1 MIYLIGLIKRGIKH
15 PKTIAIIYAV
25 LIVIS
30 IISYP
35 KIEVNYN
42 INDYLP
48 KKSESTVSLD
58 KMKEEYDELI
68 PNLRVM
74 LKDFTINETL
84 DMIKKIEDVPGVQNV
99 VWLDDFESVM
109 KPMAFMD
116 ADNLENYY
124 KNNNALMN
132 ITVQEDSIISATEE
146 IRKIIGDDNKMTGS
160 AVNTAIATTNSV
172 SEIRVVTIVGVLFT
186 ILILILTTESWIEPV
201 IILIGLLVSIVIN
214 AGTNLIFGEIS
225 FVTNAAGNILLL
237 AVSLDYT
244 VFVLHRYKE
253 EKKNYDDHVIAM
265 EKALEVSFSSILSSA
280 LTTIIGFLAL
290 IFMQFRIGP
299 DLGLA
304 LAKGVFI
311 SFVTEFTLMPIV
323 ILKMDNLIEKTEHK
337 KFVPSFKKFGEFVL
351 KHKNANLVI
360 FFIIMI
366 PCFLASKNNAYYFG
380 NSHIYGV
387 DTKLGRDTVAI
398 ENEFGKSDTYVLLL
412 PKGDLEKERK
422 LSSDLKNIDEVSNII
437 SYVDT
442 VGETIPENFID
453 GESLKKLNSKNFTRM
468 IVSVNADYEGEDT
481 IKLIEKVKETAK
493 RYYGDDYYLAG
504 EGISTYD
511 LKNTVMD
518 DMNVV
523 NIIAIVAVFLV
534 LLLSKKSLLIPV
546 ILVSAIE
553 TAIFINMSVP
563 YFRSTTIFYIAYL
576 IISSIQL
583 GATVDY
589 AILLTERY
597 CEMRET
603 LDRRDSIKTTLE
615 KVSVSILTSALTMII
630 VGFLLGRFSTHGLI
644 SQLGYLLSVGTTAS
658 VIIVLFVLPG
668 LLYMFDGLIQKTT
681 KNINFV
687 NER

>member
-1 MIYLIGLIKRGIKH
+1 MINLIKRGIKH
-15 PKTIAIIYAV
+15 PKTILIIYAV

-48 KKSESTVSLD
+48 KNSDSTVSLD

-74 LKDFTINETL
+74 LEDVTINETL

-253 EKKNYDDHVIAM
+253 EKKNYDDHIMAM

-311 SFVTEFTLMPIV
+311 SLVTEFTLMPIV

-387 DTKLGRDTVAI
+387 DTKLGSDTVAI

-453 GESLKKLNSKNFTRM
+453 GDSLKKLNSRNYTRM

-481 IKLIEKVKETAK
+481 IKLIEKVKETAN
-493 RYYGDDYYLAG
+493 RYYSDDYYLAG

-603 LDRRDSIKTTLE
+603 HNRRDSIKTTLE

-630 VGFLLGRFSTHGLI
+630 VGFLLGKFSTHGLI

-681 KNINFV
+681 KNINFI

>member
-1 MIYLIGLIKRGIKH
+1 MINLIKRGIKH
-15 PKTIAIIYAV
+15 PKTISIIYAV

-48 KKSESTVSLD
+48 KNSDSTVSLD

-74 LKDFTINETL
+74 LEDVTINETL

-116 ADNLENYY
+116 ADNLDNYY

-253 EKKNYDDHVIAM
+253 EKKNYDDHVMAM

-311 SFVTEFTLMPIV
+311 SLVTEFTLMPIV

-453 GESLKKLNSKNFTRM
+453 GDSLKKLNSKNYTRM

-481 IKLIEKVKETAK
+481 IKLIEKVKETAN
-493 RYYGDDYYLAG
+493 RYYSDDYYLAG

-511 LKNTVMD
+511 LKNTVMA

-603 LDRRDSIKTTLE
+603 LDRRDSIKMTLE

-630 VGFLLGRFSTHGLI
+630 VGFLLGKFSTHGLI

-681 KNINFV
+681 KNINFI

>member
-1 MIYLIGLIKRGIKH
+1 MINLIKRGIKH
-15 PKTIAIIYAV
+15 PKTISIIYAV

-48 KKSESTVSLD
+48 KNSDSTVSLD

-74 LKDFTINETL
+74 LEDVTINETL

-116 ADNLENYY
+116 ADNLDNYY

-253 EKKNYDDHVIAM
+253 EKKNYDDHVMAM

-311 SFVTEFTLMPIV
+311 SLVTEFTLMPIV

-453 GESLKKLNSKNFTRM
+453 GDSLKKLNSKNYTRM

-481 IKLIEKVKETAK
+481 IKLIEKVKETAN
-493 RYYGDDYYLAG
+493 RYYSDDYYLAG

-511 LKNTVMD
+511 LKNTVMA

-630 VGFLLGRFSTHGLI
+630 VGFLLGKFSTHGLI

>member
-1 MIYLIGLIKRGIKH
+1 MINLIKRGIKH
-15 PKTIAIIYAV
+15 PKTILIIYAV

-48 KKSESTVSLD
+48 KNSDSTVSLD

-74 LKDFTINETL
+74 LEDVTINETL

-253 EKKNYDDHVIAM
+253 EKKNYDDHIMAM

-311 SFVTEFTLMPIV
+311 SLVTEFTLMPIV

-453 GESLKKLNSKNFTRM
+453 GDSLKKLNSKNYTRM

-481 IKLIEKVKETAK
+481 IKLIEKVKETAN

-511 LKNTVMD
+511 LKNTVMA

-630 VGFLLGRFSTHGLI
+630 VGFLLGKFSTHGLI

-681 KNINFV
+681 KNINFI

>member
-1 MIYLIGLIKRGIKH
+1 MINLIKRGIKH
-15 PKTIAIIYAV
+15 PKTISIIYAV

-48 KKSESTVSLD
+48 KNSDSTVSLD

-74 LKDFTINETL
+74 LEDVTINETL
-84 DMIKKIEDVPGVQNV
+84 DMIKKIEAVPGVQKV

-311 SFVTEFTLMPIV
+311 SLVTEFTLMPIV

-453 GESLKKLNSKNFTRM
+453 GDSLKKLNSKNYTRM

-481 IKLIEKVKETAK
+481 IKLIEKVKETAN

-630 VGFLLGRFSTHGLI
+630 VGFLLGKFSTHGLI

-681 KNINFV
+681 KNINFI

>member
-1 MIYLIGLIKRGIKH
+1 MIDLIKRGIKH
-15 PKTIAIIYAV
+15 PKTISIIYAV

-48 KKSESTVSLD
+48 KNSDSTVSLD

-74 LKDFTINETL
+74 LEDVTINETL

-253 EKKNYDDHVIAM
+253 EKKNYDDHIMAM

-311 SFVTEFTLMPIV
+311 SLVTEFTLMPIV

-453 GESLKKLNSKNFTRM
+453 GDSLKKLNSKNYTRM

-481 IKLIEKVKETAK
+481 IKLIEKVKETAN
-493 RYYGDDYYLAG
+493 RYYDDEYYLAG

-630 VGFLLGRFSTHGLI
+630 VGFLLGKFSTHGLI

-658 VIIVLFVLPG
+658 IIIVLFVLPG
-668 LLYMFDGLIQKTT
+668 LLYMFDGPIQKTT

>member
-1 MIYLIGLIKRGIKH
+1 MINLIKRGIKH
-15 PKTIAIIYAV
+15 PKTISIIYAV

-48 KKSESTVSLD
+48 KNSDSTVSLD

-74 LKDFTINETL
+74 LEDVTINETL
-84 DMIKKIEDVPGVQNV
+84 DMIKKIEAVPGVQNV

-253 EKKNYDDHVIAM
+253 EKKNYDDHVMAM

-311 SFVTEFTLMPIV
+311 SLVTEFTLMPIV

-453 GESLKKLNSKNFTRM
+453 GDSLKKLNSKNYTRM
-468 IVSVNADYEGEDT
+468 IVSVNADYEGEAT
-481 IKLIEKVKETAK
+481 IKLIEKVKETAN

-603 LDRRDSIKTTLE
+603 IDRRNSIKTTLE

-630 VGFLLGRFSTHGLI
+630 VGFLLGKFSTHGLI

-681 KNINFV
+681 KNINFI

>member
-1 MIYLIGLIKRGIKH
+1 MINLIKRGIKH
-15 PKTIAIIYAV
+15 PKTILIIYAV

-48 KKSESTVSLD
+48 KNSDSTVSLD

-74 LKDFTINETL
+74 LEDVTINETL

-109 KPMAFMD
+109 KPMNFMD

-253 EKKNYDDHVIAM
+253 EKKNYDDHVMAM
-265 EKALEVSFSSILSSA
+265 GKALEVSFSSILSSA

-311 SFVTEFTLMPIV
+311 SLVTEFTLMPIV

-398 ENEFGKSDTYVLLL
+398 ENEFGKSDKYVLLL

-453 GESLKKLNSKNFTRM
+453 GDSLKKLNSRNYTRM

-481 IKLIEKVKETAK
+481 IKLIEKVKETAN

-523 NIIAIVAVFLV
+523 NIIAIVAVFIV

-603 LDRRDSIKTTLE
+603 LNRRDSIKTTLE

-630 VGFLLGRFSTHGLI
+630 VGFLLGKFSTHGLI

-681 KNINFV
+681 KNIKFV

>member
-1 MIYLIGLIKRGIKH
+1 MINLIKRGIKH
-15 PKTIAIIYAV
+15 PKTISIIYAV

-48 KKSESTVSLD
+48 KNSDSTVSLD

-74 LKDFTINETL
+74 LEDVTINETL

-253 EKKNYDDHVIAM
+253 EKKNYDDHLMAM

-311 SFVTEFTLMPIV
+311 SLVTEFTLMPIV

-422 LSSDLKNIDEVSNII
+422 LSSDLKNIGEVSNII

-453 GESLKKLNSKNFTRM
+453 GDSLKKLNSKNYTRM

-481 IKLIEKVKETAK
+481 IKLIEKVKETAN
-493 RYYGDDYYLAG
+493 RYYSDDYYLAG

-511 LKNTVMD
+511 LKNTVMA

-630 VGFLLGRFSTHGLI
+630 VGFLLGKFSTHGLI

-681 KNINFV
+681 KNINFI

>member
-1 MIYLIGLIKRGIKH
+1 MINLIKRGIKH
-15 PKTIAIIYAV
+15 PKTISIIYAV

-48 KKSESTVSLD
+48 KNSDSTVSLD

-74 LKDFTINETL
+74 LEDVTINETL
-84 DMIKKIEDVPGVQNV
+84 DMIKKIEAVPGVQKV

-253 EKKNYDDHVIAM
+253 EKKNYDDHVMAM

-311 SFVTEFTLMPIV
+311 SLVTEFTLMPIV
-323 ILKMDNLIEKTEHK
+323 ILKMDNLIKKTEHK

-453 GESLKKLNSKNFTRM
+453 GDSLKKLNSKNYTRM

-481 IKLIEKVKETAK
+481 IKLIEKVKETAN
-493 RYYGDDYYLAG
+493 RYYGDDYYLVG

-630 VGFLLGRFSTHGLI
+630 VGFLLGKFSTHGLI

-681 KNINFV
+681 KNINFI

>member
-1 MIYLIGLIKRGIKH
+1 MINLIKRGIKH
-15 PKTIAIIYAV
+15 PKTISIIYAV

-48 KKSESTVSLD
+48 KNSDSTVSLD

-74 LKDFTINETL
+74 LEDVTINETL

-253 EKKNYDDHVIAM
+253 EKKNYDDHVMAM

-311 SFVTEFTLMPIV
+311 SLVTEFTLMPIV

-453 GESLKKLNSKNFTRM
+453 GDSLKKLNSKNYTRM

-481 IKLIEKVKETAK
+481 IKLIEKVKETAN
-493 RYYGDDYYLAG
+493 RYYSDDYYLAG

-511 LKNTVMD
+511 LKNTVMA

-630 VGFLLGRFSTHGLI
+630 VGFLLGKFSTHGLI

>member
-1 MIYLIGLIKRGIKH
+1 MINLIKRGIKH
-15 PKTIAIIYAV
+15 PKTISIIYAV

-48 KKSESTVSLD
+48 KNSDSTVSLD

-74 LKDFTINETL
+74 LEDVTINETL

-253 EKKNYDDHVIAM
+253 EKKNYDDHVMAM

-311 SFVTEFTLMPIV
+311 SLVTEFTLMPIV

-453 GESLKKLNSKNFTRM
+453 GDSLKKLNSKNYTRM

-481 IKLIEKVKETAK
+481 IKLIEKVKETAN
-493 RYYGDDYYLAG
+493 RYYSDDYYLAG

-511 LKNTVMD
+511 LKNTVMA
-518 DMNVV
+518 DMNIV

-630 VGFLLGRFSTHGLI
+630 VGFLLGKFSTHGLI

>member
-1 MIYLIGLIKRGIKH
+1 MINLIKRGIKH
-15 PKTIAIIYAV
+15 PKTISIIYAV

-48 KKSESTVSLD
+48 KNSDSTVSLD

-74 LKDFTINETL
+74 LEDVTINETL

-253 EKKNYDDHVIAM
+253 EKKNYDDHLMAM

-311 SFVTEFTLMPIV
+311 SLVTEFTLMPIV

-453 GESLKKLNSKNFTRM
+453 GDSLKKLNSKNYTRM

-481 IKLIEKVKETAK
+481 IKLIEKVKETAN

-511 LKNTVMD
+511 LKKTVMD

-603 LDRRDSIKTTLE
+603 LNRRDSIKTTLE

-630 VGFLLGRFSTHGLI
+630 VGFLLGKFSTHGLI

-681 KNINFV
+681 KNINFI

>member
-1 MIYLIGLIKRGIKH
+1 MINLIKRGIKH
-15 PKTIAIIYAV
+15 PKTISIIYAV

-48 KKSESTVSLD
+48 KNSDSTVSLD

-74 LKDFTINETL
+74 LEDVTINETL

-253 EKKNYDDHVIAM
+253 EKKNYDDHIMAM

-311 SFVTEFTLMPIV
+311 SLVTEFTLMPIV

-453 GESLKKLNSKNFTRM
+453 GDSLKKLNSKNYTRM

-481 IKLIEKVKETAK
+481 IKLIEKVKETAN
-493 RYYGDDYYLAG
+493 RYYSDDYYLAG

-630 VGFLLGRFSTHGLI
+630 VGFLLGKFSTHGLI

-681 KNINFV
+681 KNINFI

>member
-1 MIYLIGLIKRGIKH
+1 MINLIKRGIKH
-15 PKTIAIIYAV
+15 PKTISIIYAV

-48 KKSESTVSLD
+48 KNSDSTVSLD

-74 LKDFTINETL
+74 LEDVTINETL

-186 ILILILTTESWIEPV
+186 ILILILTTESWIEPI

-253 EKKNYDDHVIAM
+253 EKKNYDDHVMAM

-311 SFVTEFTLMPIV
+311 SLVTEFTLMPIV

-453 GESLKKLNSKNFTRM
+453 GDSLKKLNSKNYTRM

-481 IKLIEKVKETAK
+481 IKLIEKVKETAN

-630 VGFLLGRFSTHGLI
+630 VGFLLGKFSTHGLI

-668 LLYMFDGLIQKTT
+668 LLYMFDGLIQNTT
-681 KNINFV
+681 KNINFI

>member
-1 MIYLIGLIKRGIKH
+1 MINLIKRGIKH
-15 PKTIAIIYAV
+15 PKTISIIYAV

-48 KKSESTVSLD
+48 KNSDSTVSLD

-74 LKDFTINETL
+74 LENVTINETL

-253 EKKNYDDHVIAM
+253 EKKNYDDHVMAM
-265 EKALEVSFSSILSSA
+265 EKALEVSFASILSSA

-311 SFVTEFTLMPIV
+311 SLVTEFTLMPIV

-453 GESLKKLNSKNFTRM
+453 GDSLKKLNSKNYTRM

-481 IKLIEKVKETAK
+481 IKLIEKVKETAN

-523 NIIAIVAVFLV
+523 NIIAIFAVFLV

-630 VGFLLGRFSTHGLI
+630 VGFLLGKFSTHGLI

-681 KNINFV
+681 KNTNFV

>member
-1 MIYLIGLIKRGIKH
+1 MINLIKRGIKH
-15 PKTIAIIYAV
+15 PKTISIIYAV

-48 KKSESTVSLD
+48 KNSDSTVSLD

-74 LKDFTINETL
+74 LENVTINETL

-132 ITVQEDSIISATEE
+132 ITVQEDGIISATEE

-253 EKKNYDDHVIAM
+253 EKKNYDDHVMAM

-311 SFVTEFTLMPIV
+311 SLVTEFTLMPIV

-453 GESLKKLNSKNFTRM
+453 GDSLKKLNSKNYTRM

-481 IKLIEKVKETAK
+481 IKLIEKVKETAN
-493 RYYGDDYYLAG
+493 RYYGYDYYLAG

-523 NIIAIVAVFLV
+523 NIIAIVAVFIV

-630 VGFLLGRFSTHGLI
+630 VGFLLGKFSTHGLI

-681 KNINFV
+681 KNINFI

>member
-1 MIYLIGLIKRGIKH
+1 MIDLIKRGIKH
-15 PKTIAIIYAV
+15 PKTILIIYAV

-48 KKSESTVSLD
+48 KKSESTVSLN

-74 LKDFTINETL
+74 LEDVTINETL

-116 ADNLENYY
+116 AENLENYY

-253 EKKNYDDHVIAM
+253 EKKNYDDHVMAM
-265 EKALEVSFSSILSSA
+265 GKALEVSFSSILSSA

-311 SFVTEFTLMPIV
+311 SLVTEFTLMPIV

-387 DTKLGRDTVAI
+387 DTKLGSDTVAI

-453 GESLKKLNSKNFTRM
+453 GDSLKKLNSKNYTRM

-481 IKLIEKVKETAK
+481 IKLIEKVKETAN
-493 RYYGDDYYLAG
+493 RYYGDNYYLAG

-630 VGFLLGRFSTHGLI
+630 VGFLLGKFSTHGLI

-681 KNINFV
+681 KNINFI

>member
-1 MIYLIGLIKRGIKH
+1 MINLIKRGIKH
-15 PKTIAIIYAV
+15 PKTISIIYAV

-48 KKSESTVSLD
+48 KNSDSTVSLD

-74 LKDFTINETL
+74 LEDVTINETL

-253 EKKNYDDHVIAM
+253 EKKNYDDHLMAM

-311 SFVTEFTLMPIV
+311 SLVTEFTLMPIV

-453 GESLKKLNSKNFTRM
+453 GDSLKKLNSKNYTRM

-481 IKLIEKVKETAK
+481 IKLIEKVKETAN
-493 RYYGDDYYLAG
+493 RYYSDDYYLAG

-511 LKNTVMD
+511 LKNTVMA

-630 VGFLLGRFSTHGLI
+630 VGFLLGKFSTHGLI

-681 KNINFV
+681 KNIKFV

>member
-1 MIYLIGLIKRGIKH
+1 MINLIKRGIKH
-15 PKTIAIIYAV
+15 PKTISIIYAV

-48 KKSESTVSLD
+48 KNSDSTVSLD

-74 LKDFTINETL
+74 LEDVTINETL

-132 ITVQEDSIISATEE
+132 ITVQEDRIISATEE

-253 EKKNYDDHVIAM
+253 EKKNYNDHVMAM
-265 EKALEVSFSSILSSA
+265 GKALEVSFSSILSSA

-311 SFVTEFTLMPIV
+311 SLVTEFTLMPIV

-453 GESLKKLNSKNFTRM
+453 GDSLKKLNSKNYTRM

-481 IKLIEKVKETAK
+481 IKLIEKVKETAN

-523 NIIAIVAVFLV
+523 NIIAIVAVFIV

-630 VGFLLGRFSTHGLI
+630 VGFLLGKFSTHGLI

-681 KNINFV
+681 KNINFI

>member
-1 MIYLIGLIKRGIKH
+1 MINLIKRGIKH
-15 PKTIAIIYAV
+15 PKTISIIYAV

-48 KKSESTVSLD
+48 KNSDSTVSLD

-74 LKDFTINETL
+74 LEDVTINETL

-253 EKKNYDDHVIAM
+253 EKKNYDDHVMAM

-311 SFVTEFTLMPIV
+311 SLVTEFTLMPIV

-453 GESLKKLNSKNFTRM
+453 GDSLKKLNSKNYTRM

-481 IKLIEKVKETAK
+481 IKLIEKVKETAN
-493 RYYGDDYYLAG
+493 RYYSDDYYLAG

-511 LKNTVMD
+511 LKNTVMA

-630 VGFLLGRFSTHGLI
+630 VGFLLGKFSTHGLI

-681 KNINFV
+681 KNINFI

>member
-1 MIYLIGLIKRGIKH
+1 MIDLIKRGIKH
-15 PKTIAIIYAV
+15 PKTILIIYAV

-48 KKSESTVSLD
+48 KKSESTVSLN

-74 LKDFTINETL
+74 LEDVTINETL
-84 DMIKKIEDVPGVQNV
+84 DMIKKIEYVPGVQNV

-116 ADNLENYY
+116 AENLENYY

-253 EKKNYDDHVIAM
+253 EKKNYDDHVMAM

-311 SFVTEFTLMPIV
+311 SLVTEFTLMPIV

-453 GESLKKLNSKNFTRM
+453 GDSLKKLNSKNYTRM

-481 IKLIEKVKETAK
+481 IKLIEKVKETAN

-534 LLLSKKSLLIPV
+534 LLLSKKSLFIPV

-630 VGFLLGRFSTHGLI
+630 VGFLLGKFSTHGLI

-681 KNINFV
+681 KNTNFV

>member
-1 MIYLIGLIKRGIKH
+1 MINLIKRGIKH
-15 PKTIAIIYAV
+15 PKTISIIYAV

-48 KKSESTVSLD
+48 KNSDSTVSLD

-74 LKDFTINETL
+74 LEDVTINETL

-116 ADNLENYY
+116 ADNLDNYY
-124 KNNNALMN
+124 KNNSALMN

-253 EKKNYDDHVIAM
+253 EKKNYDDHIMAM

-311 SFVTEFTLMPIV
+311 SLVTEFTLMPIV

-453 GESLKKLNSKNFTRM
+453 GDSLKKLNSKNYTRM

-481 IKLIEKVKETAK
+481 IKLIEKVKETAN
-493 RYYGDDYYLAG
+493 RYYSDDYYLAG

-511 LKNTVMD
+511 LKNTVMA

-630 VGFLLGRFSTHGLI
+630 VGFLLGKFSTHGLI

>member
-1 MIYLIGLIKRGIKH
+1 MINLIKRGIKH
-15 PKTIAIIYAV
+15 PKTISIIYAV

-48 KKSESTVSLD
+48 KNSDSTVSLD
-58 KMKEEYDELI
+58 KMKKEYDELI

-74 LKDFTINETL
+74 LEDVTINETL

-253 EKKNYDDHVIAM
+253 EKKNYDDHVMAM

-311 SFVTEFTLMPIV
+311 SLVTEFTLMPIV

-453 GESLKKLNSKNFTRM
+453 GDSLKKLNSKNYTRM

-481 IKLIEKVKETAK
+481 IKLIEKVKETAN

-511 LKNTVMD
+511 LKNTVMA

-630 VGFLLGRFSTHGLI
+630 VGFLLGKFSTHGLI

>member
-1 MIYLIGLIKRGIKH
+1 MINLIKRGIKH
-15 PKTIAIIYAV
+15 PKTISIIYAV

-48 KKSESTVSLD
+48 KNSDSTVSLD

-68 PNLRVM
+68 SNLRVM
-74 LKDFTINETL
+74 LEDVTINETL
-84 DMIKKIEDVPGVQNV
+84 DMIKKIEAVPGVQNV

-253 EKKNYDDHVIAM
+253 EKKNYDDHVMAM

-311 SFVTEFTLMPIV
+311 SLVTEFTLMPIV

-453 GESLKKLNSKNFTRM
+453 GDSLKKLNSKNYTRM

-481 IKLIEKVKETAK
+481 IKLIEKVKETAN

-630 VGFLLGRFSTHGLI
+630 VGFLLGKFSTHGLI

-681 KNINFV
+681 KNINFI

>member
-1 MIYLIGLIKRGIKH
+1 MINLIKRGIKH
-15 PKTIAIIYAV
+15 PKTISIIYAV

-48 KKSESTVSLD
+48 KNSDSTVSLD

-74 LKDFTINETL
+74 LEDVTINETL

-116 ADNLENYY
+116 ADNLDNYY
-124 KNNNALMN
+124 KNSNALMN

-253 EKKNYDDHVIAM
+253 EKKNYDDHLMAM

-311 SFVTEFTLMPIV
+311 SLVTEFTLMPIV

-453 GESLKKLNSKNFTRM
+453 GDSLKKLNSKNYTRM

-481 IKLIEKVKETAK
+481 IKLIEKVKETAN
-493 RYYGDDYYLAG
+493 RYYSDDYYLAG

-630 VGFLLGRFSTHGLI
+630 VGFLLGKFSTHGLI

-681 KNINFV
+681 KNINFI

>member
-1 MIYLIGLIKRGIKH
+1 MINLIKRGIKH
-15 PKTIAIIYAV
+15 PKTISIIYAV

-48 KKSESTVSLD
+48 KNSDSTVSLD

-74 LKDFTINETL
+74 LEDVTINETL

-253 EKKNYDDHVIAM
+253 EKKNYDDHVMAM

-311 SFVTEFTLMPIV
+311 SLVTEFTLMPIV

-453 GESLKKLNSKNFTRM
+453 SDSLKKLNSKNYTRM

-481 IKLIEKVKETAK
+481 IKLIEKVKETANK
-493 RYYGDDYYLAG
+493 YYSDDYYLAG

-630 VGFLLGRFSTHGLI
+630 VGFLLGKFSTHGLI

>member
-1 MIYLIGLIKRGIKH
+1 MINLIKRGIKH
-15 PKTIAIIYAV
+15 PKTILIIYAV

-48 KKSESTVSLD
+48 KNSDSTVSLD

-74 LKDFTINETL
+74 LEDVTINETL

-253 EKKNYDDHVIAM
+253 EKKNYDDHVMAM

-311 SFVTEFTLMPIV
+311 SLVTEFTLMPIV

-453 GESLKKLNSKNFTRM
+453 GDSLKKLNSKNYTRM

-481 IKLIEKVKETAK
+481 IKLIEKVKETAN

-511 LKNTVMD
+511 LKNTVMA

-630 VGFLLGRFSTHGLI
+630 VGFLLGKFSTHGLI

-681 KNINFV
+681 KNIKFV

>member
-1 MIYLIGLIKRGIKH
+1 MINLIKRGIKH
-15 PKTIAIIYAV
+15 PKTVSIIYAV

-48 KKSESTVSLD
+48 KNSDSTVSLD

-74 LKDFTINETL
+74 LEDVTINETL
-84 DMIKKIEDVPGVQNV
+84 DMIKKIEAVPGVQNV

-253 EKKNYDDHVIAM
+253 EKKNYDDHVMAM

-311 SFVTEFTLMPIV
+311 SLVTEFTLMPIV

-337 KFVPSFKKFGEFVL
+337 KFVPSF
-351 KHKNANLVI
+351 
-360 FFIIMI
+360 
-366 PCFLASKNNAYYFG
+366 
-380 NSHIYGV
+380 
-387 DTKLGRDTVAI
+387 
-398 ENEFGKSDTYVLLL
+398 
-412 PKGDLEKERK
+412 
-422 LSSDLKNIDEVSNII
+422 
-437 SYVDT
+437 
-442 VGETIPENFID
+442 
-453 GESLKKLNSKNFTRM
+453 
-468 IVSVNADYEGEDT
+468 
-481 IKLIEKVKETAK
+481 
-493 RYYGDDYYLAG
+493 
-504 EGISTYD
+504 
-511 LKNTVMD
+511 
-518 DMNVV
+518 
-523 NIIAIVAVFLV
+523 
-534 LLLSKKSLLIPV
+534 
-546 ILVSAIE
+546 
-553 TAIFINMSVP
+553 
-563 YFRSTTIFYIAYL
+563 
-576 IISSIQL
+576 
-583 GATVDY
+583 
-589 AILLTERY
+589 
-597 CEMRET
+597 
-603 LDRRDSIKTTLE
+603 
-615 KVSVSILTSALTMII
+615 
-630 VGFLLGRFSTHGLI
+630 
-644 SQLGYLLSVGTTAS
+644 
-658 VIIVLFVLPG
+658 
-668 LLYMFDGLIQKTT
+668 
-681 KNINFV
+681 
-687 NER
+687 

>member
-1 MIYLIGLIKRGIKH
+1 MIDLIKRGIKH
-15 PKTIAIIYAV
+15 PKTISIIYAV

-48 KKSESTVSLD
+48 KNSDSTVSLD

-74 LKDFTINETL
+74 LEDVTINETL

-116 ADNLENYY
+116 ADNLDNYY

-253 EKKNYDDHVIAM
+253 EKKNYDDHVMAM

-311 SFVTEFTLMPIV
+311 SLVTEFTLMPIV

-453 GESLKKLNSKNFTRM
+453 GDSLKKLNSKNYTRM
-468 IVSVNADYEGEDT
+468 IVSVNAEYEGEDT
-481 IKLIEKVKETAK
+481 IKLIEKVKETAN
-493 RYYGDDYYLAG
+493 RYYGDEYYLAG

-534 LLLSKKSLLIPV
+534 LLFSKKSLLIPV

-630 VGFLLGRFSTHGLI
+630 VGFLLGKFSTHGLI

-681 KNINFV
+681 KNIKFV

>member
-1 MIYLIGLIKRGIKH
+1 MIDLIKRGIKH

-48 KKSESTVSLD
+48 KKSDSTVSLD

-74 LKDFTINETL
+74 LEDVTINETL

-311 SFVTEFTLMPIV
+311 SLVTEFTLMPIV

-422 LSSDLKNIDEVSNII
+422 LSSDLKNIGEVSNII

-511 LKNTVMD
+511 LKNTVMA

-534 LLLSKKSLLIPV
+534 LLFSKKSLLIPV

>member
-1 MIYLIGLIKRGIKH
+1 MINLIKRGIKH
-15 PKTIAIIYAV
+15 PKTISIIYAM

-48 KKSESTVSLD
+48 KNSDSTVSLD

-74 LKDFTINETL
+74 LEDVTINETL

-253 EKKNYDDHVIAM
+253 EKKNYDDHVMAM

-311 SFVTEFTLMPIV
+311 SLVTEFTLMPIV

-351 KHKNANLVI
+351 KHKNANFVI

-366 PCFLASKNNAYYFG
+366 PCFLASKNNTYYFG

-453 GESLKKLNSKNFTRM
+453 GDSLKKLNSKNYTRM

-481 IKLIEKVKETAK
+481 IKLIEKVKETAN

-523 NIIAIVAVFLV
+523 NIIAIVAVFIV

-630 VGFLLGRFSTHGLI
+630 VGFLLGKFSTNGLI

-681 KNINFV
+681 KNINFI

>member
-1 MIYLIGLIKRGIKH
+1 MINLIKRGIKH
-15 PKTIAIIYAV
+15 PKTISIIYAV

-48 KKSESTVSLD
+48 KNSDSTVSLD

-74 LKDFTINETL
+74 LEDVTINETL

-253 EKKNYDDHVIAM
+253 EKKNYDDHVMAM
-265 EKALEVSFSSILSSA
+265 EKALEVSFASILSSA

-311 SFVTEFTLMPIV
+311 SLVTEFTLMPIV

-337 KFVPSFKKFGEFVL
+337 KFVPSFKKFGELVL

-422 LSSDLKNIDEVSNII
+422 LSSDVKNIDEVSNII

-453 GESLKKLNSKNFTRM
+453 GDSLKKLNSKNYTRM

-481 IKLIEKVKETAK
+481 IKLIEKVKETAN

-511 LKNTVMD
+511 LKNTVMA

-630 VGFLLGRFSTHGLI
+630 VGFLLGKFSTHGLI

-681 KNINFV
+681 KNIKFV

>member
-1 MIYLIGLIKRGIKH
+1 MINLIKRGIKH
-15 PKTIAIIYAV
+15 PKTISIIYAV

-48 KKSESTVSLD
+48 KNSDSTVSLD

-74 LKDFTINETL
+74 LEDVTINETL

-253 EKKNYDDHVIAM
+253 EKKNYDDHVMAM

-311 SFVTEFTLMPIV
+311 SLVTEFTLMPIV

-453 GESLKKLNSKNFTRM
+453 GDSLKKLNSKNYTRM

-481 IKLIEKVKETAK
+481 IKLIEKVKETAN

-511 LKNTVMD
+511 LKNTVMA

-630 VGFLLGRFSTHGLI
+630 VGFLLGKFSTHGLI

-681 KNINFV
+681 KNINFI

>member
-1 MIYLIGLIKRGIKH
+1 MIDLIKRGIKH
-15 PKTIAIIYAV
+15 PKTISIIYAV

-48 KKSESTVSLD
+48 KNSDSTVSLD

-74 LKDFTINETL
+74 LEDVTINETL
-84 DMIKKIEDVPGVQNV
+84 DMIKKIEDIPGVQNV

-253 EKKNYDDHVIAM
+253 EKKNYDDHIMAM

-311 SFVTEFTLMPIV
+311 SLVTEFTLMPIV

-453 GESLKKLNSKNFTRM
+453 GDSLKKLNSKNYTRM

-481 IKLIEKVKETAK
+481 IKLIEKVKETAN
-493 RYYGDDYYLAG
+493 RYYDDEYYLAG

-630 VGFLLGRFSTHGLI
+630 VGFLLGKFSTHGLI

>member
-1 MIYLIGLIKRGIKH
+1 MINLIKRGIKH
-15 PKTIAIIYAV
+15 PKTISIIYAV

-48 KKSESTVSLD
+48 KNSDSTVSLD
-58 KMKEEYDELI
+58 KMKKEYDELI

-74 LKDFTINETL
+74 LEDVTINETL

-253 EKKNYDDHVIAM
+253 EKKNYDDHVMAM
-265 EKALEVSFSSILSSA
+265 EKALEVSFASILSSA

-311 SFVTEFTLMPIV
+311 SLVTEFTLMPIV

-453 GESLKKLNSKNFTRM
+453 GDSLKKLNSKNYTRM

-481 IKLIEKVKETAK
+481 IKLIEKVKETAN
-493 RYYGDDYYLAG
+493 RYYGYDYYLAG

-523 NIIAIVAVFLV
+523 NIIAIVAVFIV

-630 VGFLLGRFSTHGLI
+630 VGFLLGKFSTHGLI

-681 KNINFV
+681 KNINFI

>member
-1 MIYLIGLIKRGIKH
+1 MINLIKRGIKH
-15 PKTIAIIYAV
+15 PKTISIIYAV

-48 KKSESTVSLD
+48 KNSDSTVSLD

-74 LKDFTINETL
+74 LEDVTINETL
-84 DMIKKIEDVPGVQNV
+84 DMIKKIEAVPGVQNV

-132 ITVQEDSIISATEE
+132 ITVQEDSIISVTEE

-253 EKKNYDDHVIAM
+253 EKKNYDDHVMAM

-311 SFVTEFTLMPIV
+311 SLVTEFTLMPIV

-453 GESLKKLNSKNFTRM
+453 GDSLKKLNSKNYTRM

-481 IKLIEKVKETAK
+481 IKLIEKVKETAN

-523 NIIAIVAVFLV
+523 NIIAIVAVFIV

-630 VGFLLGRFSTHGLI
+630 VGFLLGKFSTHGLI

-681 KNINFV
+681 KNINFI

>member
-1 MIYLIGLIKRGIKH
+1 MINLIKRGIKH
-15 PKTIAIIYAV
+15 PKTILIIYAV

-48 KKSESTVSLD
+48 KNSDSTVSLD

-74 LKDFTINETL
+74 LEDVTINETL

-253 EKKNYDDHVIAM
+253 EKKNYDDHIMAM

-311 SFVTEFTLMPIV
+311 SLVTEFTLMPIV

-387 DTKLGRDTVAI
+387 DTKLGSDTVAI

-453 GESLKKLNSKNFTRM
+453 GDSLKKLNSRNYTRM

-481 IKLIEKVKETAK
+481 IKLIEKVKETAN

-603 LDRRDSIKTTLE
+603 HNRRDSIKTTLE

-630 VGFLLGRFSTHGLI
+630 VGFLLGKFSTHGLI

-681 KNINFV
+681 KNINFI

>member
-1 MIYLIGLIKRGIKH
+1 MINLIKRGIKH
-15 PKTIAIIYAV
+15 PKTISIIYAV

-48 KKSESTVSLD
+48 KNSDSTVSLD

-74 LKDFTINETL
+74 LEDVTINETL
-84 DMIKKIEDVPGVQNV
+84 DMIKKIEAVPGVQKV

-253 EKKNYDDHVIAM
+253 EKKNYDDHVMAM

-311 SFVTEFTLMPIV
+311 SLVTEFTLMPIV

-453 GESLKKLNSKNFTRM
+453 GDSLKKLNSKNYTRM

-481 IKLIEKVKETAK
+481 IKLIEKVKETAN
-493 RYYGDDYYLAG
+493 RYYGDDYYLVG

-630 VGFLLGRFSTHGLI
+630 VGFLLGKFSTHGLI

-681 KNINFV
+681 KNINFI

>member
-1 MIYLIGLIKRGIKH
+1 MINLIKRGIKH
-15 PKTIAIIYAV
+15 PKTISIIYAV

-48 KKSESTVSLD
+48 KNSDSTVSLD

-74 LKDFTINETL
+74 LEDVTINETL
-84 DMIKKIEDVPGVQNV
+84 DMIKKIEAVPGVQNV

-116 ADNLENYY
+116 ADNLDNYY

-253 EKKNYDDHVIAM
+253 EKKNYDDHVMAM

-311 SFVTEFTLMPIV
+311 SLVTEFTLMPIV

-453 GESLKKLNSKNFTRM
+453 GDSLKKLNSKNYTRM

-481 IKLIEKVKETAK
+481 IKLIEKVKETANK
-493 RYYGDDYYLAG
+493 YYGEDYYLAG

-511 LKNTVMD
+511 LKNTVMA

-630 VGFLLGRFSTHGLI
+630 VGFLLGKFSTHGLI